1 MGTFHPIPMAPKK
14 AQDNNQDQN
23 SQQLHVH
30 VPAELQTGV
39 FSNAAS
45 VTVTPNEVTVDFG
58 FLLPNVNPSTIHIAS
73 RVTMTHVGAKNFLST
88 LQNAILDY
96 ENKRGQA

>member
-1 MGTFHPIPMAPKK
+1 MATKK
-14 AQDNNQDQN
+14 TPDNATPPTN
-23 SQQLHVH
+23 QQLHVH
-30 VPAELQTGV
+30 VPPDLQAGV

-58 FLLPNVNPSTIHIAS
+58 FLLPNVNPSTIHVVS
-73 RVTMTHVGAKNFLST
+73 RVTMTHPGARNFLST

-96 ENKRGQA
+96 ENKRSA

>member
-1 MGTFHPIPMAPKK
+1 MATKK
-14 AQDNNQDQN
+14 AQDTNQDQTN
-23 SQQLHVH
+23 QQLHVH

-58 FLLPNVNPSTIHIAS
+58 FLLPNVNPATIHVAS
-73 RVTMTHVGAKNFLST
+73 RVTMTHVGARNFMST

-96 ENKRGQA
+96 ENKRMDK